1 MEQVKSAYK
10 CIFSD
15 IDRTLLN
22 SSGLVSEET
31 ENAIKKISD
40 MGIPFILATGRAFN
54 SLPSALTKLD
64 RIRYCITSNGVAL
77 YDIQEKKPLFRTLLP
92 KGFASD
98 FFEFCEAEGLIAL
111 EIYIDGQAYTCRKF
125 FEDPAR
131 FNQPRVEY
139 VQSTRKPVEDLKAF
153 ALSKDGELDGVTIIT
168 PKGRL
173 NELLEKA
180 TKRFGNEVYITSSDE
195 LYIEMS
201 NKECGKHNALIKT
214 CEYLGIKP
222 EDAVAFGDNNND
234 SDMLKAAGLGICV
247 ANGTPECKTAAGML
261 TESNDDDGVA
271 KALYRL
277 FNLR

>member
-1 MEQVKSAYK
+1 MKQVKSAYK

-22 SSGLVSEET
+22 SSGQLSGET
-31 ENAIKKISD
+31 GNAIKKISD

-54 SLPSALTKLD
+54 SLPAALTKLSC
-64 RIRYCITSNGVAL
+64 IRYCITSNGVAL

-92 KGFASD
+92 KGFVSD
-98 FFEFCEAEGLIAL
+98 FFDLCETEGLIAL

-131 FNQPRVEY
+131 FNQQRVEY

-153 ALSKDGELDGVTIIT
+153 ALSKDGELDGVTIIS

-201 NKECGKHNALIKT
+201 NKECGKQNALIKT